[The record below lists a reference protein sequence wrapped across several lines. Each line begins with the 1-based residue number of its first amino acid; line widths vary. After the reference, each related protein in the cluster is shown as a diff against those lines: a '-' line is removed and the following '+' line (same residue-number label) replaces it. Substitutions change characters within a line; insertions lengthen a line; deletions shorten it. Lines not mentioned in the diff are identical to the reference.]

1 MRYFC
6 TVAVGDL
13 DASQSPALRKLRLL
27 SHLLRAVS
35 AGYAVWVLWRIVTW
49 WLDAD
54 KVRRGYSSSLD
65 RDLSGIADWQR
76 YAALAVD
83 SVAWVLLA
91 MAVAH
96 CWKFLNFL
104 TQATRWN
111 EASRQITHCAWLA
124 IACETITELTRPVQ
138 SLLMTIHLSANEQ
151 VWKWNFRT
159 VDMLAI
165 LFCVALLMFAYVFA
179 WTVEIAE
186 ENRSFV

>member
-1 MRYFC
+1 MRYFN
-6 TVAVGDL
+6 TVASGDL
-13 DASQSPALRKLRLL
+13 GASPSPALHKLRLL

-54 KVRRGYSSSLD
+54 KVRRGYSSFLE
-65 RDLSGIADWQR
+65 RDLSGMADWQR
-76 YAALAVD
+76 YAALGVD

-91 MAVAH
+91 VAVVH

-104 TQATRWN
+104 TQPTRWN
-111 EASRQITHCAWLA
+111 DATLHITRCAWFA

-138 SLLMTIHLSANEQ
+138 SLLMTIHLSATEQ
-151 VWKWNFRT
+151 VWKLNFRT
-159 VDMLAI
+159 IDMLAI
-165 LFCVALLMFAYVFA
+165 LFCLALLLFAYVFA

>member
-1 MRYFC
+1 MRYFS
-6 TVAVGDL
+6 TVATGDL
-13 DASQSPALRKLRLL
+13 DAPPTPALRKLQRLA
-27 SHLLRAVS
+27 HLLRAVS
-35 AGYAVWVLWRIVTW
+35 AGYTVWVLWRILTW

-54 KVRRGYSSSLD
+54 KVLRGYSSFLGK
-65 RDLSGIADWQR
+65 DLSGMADWQR
-76 YAALAVD
+76 LAALTVD

-91 MAVAH
+91 LAVAH

-104 TQATRWN
+104 TQSTRWN
-111 EASRQITHCAWLA
+111 DASLHITRSAWFA

-138 SLLMTIHLSANEQ
+138 SLLMTIHLASNEQ